1 MRNLYPILKDNNI
14 YDRLDAILVSIM
26 INSFSVSSNDTP
38 PQFSGVRSNY
48 SIHLG
53 SVVDVATA
61 PLSVTAYIARKTGN
75 VVHRAVSS
83 CDTDVGNLINYIDSA
98 NFPKLSQYDS
108 EDNLYLLKK
117 KTKKKVDSIH
127 TYTVIWDLDKLADVV
142 VKAYADAEDAA
153 KVEAA
158 PKAKEAYNAV
168 LKEYA
173 AKVEAAKEA
182 YDAVVKADAE
192 DAVKAK
198 EAYDAVVKA
207 EAWNAAKAKVDA
219 AKVAYKAVVIEYDK
233 KKAYTNNVDE
243 MVNKA
248 DTARKAAF
256 QAAVELMAND
266 AEAEVKLANDAEAEA
281 NLAKANLAKANSRTT
296 ENQEANQAKNAYA
309 KNAEAYAEKAKA
321 YAEKAKAAKNA
332 YVYAAEKLNAWNAAK
347 KAYVDAAKQELE
359 NADAEVA
366 LNAAEVAAEKAYADA
381 EDAAEKAVKW
391 QKEVKKFK
399 RFNMFKG
406 GKSRKSRRKRTRTRR
421 RKNSR
426 SHRRRR

>member
-1 MRNLYPILKDNNI
+1 
-14 YDRLDAILVSIM
+14 M

-173 AKVEAAKEA
+173 AKVEA
-182 YDAVVKADAE
+182 
-192 DAVKAK
+192 AK